1 MSARRIAVI
10 GASGQLGS
18 ALMDVFAGRELIA
31 PTHVQLAFDDTSA
44 VAALLDRAQPDV
56 LINCSAFHHVDTC
69 EREPER
75 AFAVNALAVDG
86 AAEACAARGVAF
98 ATVSTDYVFA
108 GTLGR
113 AYRED
118 DGVGPL
124 TAYGASKAAGEFLTR
139 RHGARHW
146 IVRTSG
152 VFGTA
157 GTSNKG
163 YTLIEKVLRQ
173 AERGEPTR
181 MVADMIF
188 SPSYAPHV
196 ARAMRDL
203 IDAEAYGTHHVTN
216 AGATLVVRVRAR
228 RVRQSRARRRA
239 ARTGDLRVAGKPDA
253 APDAL
258 AAREHDVRARRDRR
272 AAALGGSAR
281 RLPRRAQSAAR
292 RNTRVARGTM
302 RQMGAR

>member
-1 MSARRIAVI
+1 MTAQRIAII
-10 GASGQLGS
+10 GGSGQLGS
-18 ALMDVFAGRELIA
+18 ALRGALADRELIVPPHERTPIEDGA
-31 PTHVQLAFDDTSA
+31 AVASLLDDT
-44 VAALLDRAQPDV
+44 RPDV
-56 LINCSAFHHVDTC
+56 LVNCSAFHNVDVC
-69 EREPER
+69 ERDPAP
-75 AFAVNALAVDG
+75 AFAINALAVDR

-98 ATVSTDYVFA
+98 ATISTDYVFD

-118 DGVGPL
+118 DAVGPR

-139 RHGARHW
+139 RHGDRHW

-152 VFGTA
+152 VFGTT

-196 ARAMRDL
+196 ARAIRDL
-203 IDAEAYGTHHVTN
+203 LDAGAFGTHHVTN
-216 AGATLVVRVRAR
+216 AGACSWYEFVRTAFAQAGLGAAPLEATTYAASGNATRRPMCSPLANTTFSRAGIAPLPAWESALAEFLGARRAR
-228 RVRQSRARRRA
+228 
-239 ARTGDLRVAGKPDA
+239 
-253 APDAL
+253 L
-258 AAREHDVRARRDRR
+258 AAA
-272 AAALGGSAR
+272 GG
-281 RLPRRAQSAAR
+281 
-292 RNTRVARGTM
+292 
-302 RQMGAR
+302 